1 VDEMKGSGGEATRVP
16 QLTCQAGRGH
26 PHPHGPVGGEKG
38 VRAADVTKRK
48 RMRLKEWREHVVKSS
63 PKRYGS
69 DTKTA
74 FSPVKFFQLGGIL
87 L

>member
-1 VDEMKGSGGEATRVP
+1 VGERQQEFPNLLVK
-16 QLTCQAGRGH
+16 LEEVILILMGLLG
-26 PHPHGPVGGEKG
+26 GGEKG